1 MLSTLVKRP
10 HIPHTQRNPRGHS
23 ASDRFIFSGFSLH
36 SSTMETQGTA
46 LLPSKIGRCFPVLTR
61 MTPNSDLNSVELLKF
76 TVTCLLY
83 LPDFWIF
90 VDYSK
95 QVWKGWGEKVREDLR
110 CLFFS
115 VFPLCFFFKFF
126 FFLNEFSHEN
136 VRLKLQ

>member
-36 SSTMETQGTA
+36 CSTMETQGTA
-46 LLPSKIGRCFPVLTR
+46 LLPSKIGRCFPVLTC
-61 MTPNSDLNSVELLKF
+61 MTPNSDLNSVELLEF
-76 TVTCLLY
+76 IVTCLLY

-90 VDYSK
+90 VDYLG
-95 QVWKGWGEKVREDLR
+95 GWVLGGFE
-110 CLFFS
+110 
-115 VFPLCFFFKFF
+115 VFVFLYSSFVGYFLIF

-136 VRLKLQ
+136 VRLKLLQI